1 MLSRSQS
8 LHFCHNGQLLRIGFG
23 AVFLDSRRSSSIRL
37 THDSEA
43 SNRVATAALFYQ
55 PLSELGIWELIEKI
69 E

>member
-1 MLSRSQS
+1 MLSRSRS
-8 LHFCHNGQLLRIGFG
+8 LHFCQNGQLLRIGFG

-43 SNRVATAALFYQ
+43 SNCVATAALFYQ
-55 PLSELGIWELIEKI
+55 PLSEFGIWEILKKI